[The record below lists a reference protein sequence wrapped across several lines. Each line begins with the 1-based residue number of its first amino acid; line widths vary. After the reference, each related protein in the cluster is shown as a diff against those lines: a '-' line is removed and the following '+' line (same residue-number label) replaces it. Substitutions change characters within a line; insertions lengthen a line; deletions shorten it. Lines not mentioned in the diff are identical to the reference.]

1 MWEINLWAVLASTV
15 VAIIIGSI
23 WYGPLFGKKFME
35 ASGMNKW
42 TPEQQAAMKKKMM
55 LSYAGQFIASFVLF
69 YTVAGIVL
77 GFGHATALEGMM
89 GAFFI
94 WLGIIVPVKVG
105 DVAEVVSLLTAAPR
119 AGQRFILNG
128 GAVGYREFFTQVAQ
142 RMNKKVP
149 GWRLPASLAWWAGA
163 AEEFRSIILNR
174 EPMVT
179 RQSAAMTNQAFQYD
193 TRRVVEDLG
202 FTFRPLTD
210 TLDWAC
216 EAYRRNV
223 TGNK

>member
-77 GFGHATALEGMM
+77 GFGHATALEGMT

-105 DVAEVVSLLTAAPR
+105 DLVWGGNKTMFWLVVGNMLVTLL
-119 AGQRFILNG
+119 
-128 GAVGYREFFTQVAQ
+128 AVGAII
-142 RMNKKVP
+142 
-149 GWRLPASLAWWAGA
+149 GAWW
-163 AEEFRSIILNR
+163 
-174 EPMVT
+174 
-179 RQSAAMTNQAFQYD
+179 
-193 TRRVVEDLG
+193 
-202 FTFRPLTD
+202 
-210 TLDWAC
+210 
-216 EAYRRNV
+216 
-223 TGNK
+223 